1 MAVINVAPDVN
12 DINNLGLEGRLTSL
26 EIKVAVLESNQKE
39 VDKKL
44 DKIDTNI
51 SKLTWI
57 VIGAVVLAILNSVI
71 KGGVL

>member
-1 MAVINVAPDVN
+1 MTEVVKN
-12 DINNLGLEGRLTSL
+12 DSTLEGRLTSL
-26 EIKVAVLESNQKE
+26 EIKVAVLESNQQA

-57 VIGAVVLAILNSVI
+57 VVGAVVLAVLKSVF
-71 KGGVL
+71 GGAI

>member
-1 MAVINVAPDVN
+1 MAVIDVAPDVN
-12 DINNLGLEGRLTSL
+12 DITNLGLEGRLTSL